1 MSLIGTILLPH
12 DGSEL
17 ADSTVPYAV
26 ALQQVTG
33 APVELLR
40 VLEELKPIYDSGS
53 RQLIWIDPANP
64 RAEATHSDLLD
75 PVASRLSEHGLK
87 TKQVIRVGD
96 PRREILEEAETLDRP
111 VILLASHGR
120 GGLSRVVFGS
130 VASGLLRTAS
140 GPILIVRARNASDQP
155 TQVAF
160 KKILV
165 PLDGSK
171 LSESALP
178 FAVELA
184 QSAGAHLQL
193 VRVAETFRDEIPQNA
208 PSLFASPS
216 YKSMLE
222 RFEVLEN
229 ETSDYL
235 ASVAARLAGES
246 INVATEALSGDPYR
260 KIIGLSERELPDLI
274 VMATHGRGGITRW
287 FYGSVADRLLTT
299 TTLPVLLVR
308 PAE

>member
-26 ALQQVTG
+26 ALQRATG

-53 RQLIWIDPANP
+53 RQLIWIDPEHP
-64 RAEATHSDLLD
+64 RAEAAHSELLD
-75 PVASRLSEHGLK
+75 PVATRLAEDGIK
-87 TKQVIRVGD
+87 PKQVIRVGD
-96 PRREILEEAETLDRP
+96 PRHEILKEAEALDRP
-111 VILLASHGR
+111 LILLASHGR

-130 VASGLLRTAS
+130 VATGLLRAAP
-140 GPILIVRARNASDQP
+140 GPVLIVRARDASDQP
-155 TQVAF
+155 KQVAL

-165 PLDGSK
+165 PLDGSQ
-171 LSESALP
+171 LSETALP

-184 QSAGAHLQL
+184 RGAGAQLQL

-208 PSLFASPS
+208 PNLFASAS

-222 RFEVLEN
+222 RFETQEQ
-229 ETSDYL
+229 ETRDYL
-235 ASVAARLAGES
+235 SSVSERLSGDS
-246 INVATEALSGDPYR
+246 INVTTEALSGDPYR
-260 KIIGLSERELPDLI
+260 EIAGLSEREPTDLI

-299 TTLPVLLVR
+299 TTLPILLVR